1 MKALSIIVVLLTT
14 VAVAKAEETAPSR
27 IDSITKSARDM
38 MPAMPSL
45 PSVSLPSMPDL
56 SLPDF
61 SDATGRLMT
70 EFNTFTQQVG
80 DALPILEQMGYEVT
94 TFKVTWGLPP
104 KARLRLKSNGNADI
118 QKVNAIAAKATSG
131 GVLVTAL
138 ITSAAT
144 AKRIQSTMKL
154 GTAYLDVD
162 FAVPPRV
169 NMKFVSLK
177 ANEKEE
183 LPRDTDDLEI
193 CANRTAPIPRLACG
207 AAVFVNVTNGIK
219 TWLVGLFASTITHT
233 TRPEDRVL
241 AIRWLSQS
249 REVVASEASSL
260 EKLRQLNALINSR
273 TTIKAMAKS
282 ISATASNYRK
292 SNLPLS
298 MKIALPATLA
308 AIPFVGGHAAGIA
321 AFGGAL
327 GVPVLLLV
335 FLGTAGIT
343 SIIEAVVT
351 SPEARP
357 HIAEIIDIIIEDER
371 LRQTSAQMKAAMK
384 EQPMDPT
391 RFAMPVEEVALR
403 KYLLGMDP
411 FNFERHTMSFFV
423 GRV

>member
-1 MKALSIIVVLLTT
+1 MRAFSIIVVLLST
-14 VAVAKAEETAPSR
+14 VVVAEAEEAAPSR

-61 SDATGRLMT
+61 SDATGRLMI

-94 TFKVTWGLPP
+94 AFKVTWGLPP

-169 NMKFVSLK
+169 NMKFVNLK

-193 CANRTAPIPRLACG
+193 C
-207 AAVFVNVTNGIK
+207 K
-219 TWLVGLFASTITHT
+219 
-233 TRPEDRVL
+233 
-241 AIRWLSQS
+241 
-249 REVVASEASSL
+249 
-260 EKLRQLNALINSR
+260 
-273 TTIKAMAKS
+273 
-282 ISATASNYRK
+282 
-292 SNLPLS
+292 
-298 MKIALPATLA
+298 
-308 AIPFVGGHAAGIA
+308 
-321 AFGGAL
+321 
-327 GVPVLLLV
+327 
-335 FLGTAGIT
+335 
-343 SIIEAVVT
+343 
-351 SPEARP
+351 
-357 HIAEIIDIIIEDER
+357 
-371 LRQTSAQMKAAMK
+371 
-384 EQPMDPT
+384 
-391 RFAMPVEEVALR
+391 
-403 KYLLGMDP
+403 
-411 FNFERHTMSFFV
+411 
-423 GRV
+423 

>member
-1 MKALSIIVVLLTT
+1 MKALLMFVALLSAIS
-14 VAVAKAEETAPSR
+14 VAQAEETAPSR

-104 KARLRLKSNGNADI
+104 KARLRLKSKGNSDI
-118 QKVNAIAAKATSG
+118 QKVNAIAAKATNG

-193 CANRTAPIPRLACG
+193 SC
-207 AAVFVNVTNGIK
+207 K
-219 TWLVGLFASTITHT
+219 
-233 TRPEDRVL
+233 
-241 AIRWLSQS
+241 
-249 REVVASEASSL
+249 
-260 EKLRQLNALINSR
+260 
-273 TTIKAMAKS
+273 
-282 ISATASNYRK
+282 
-292 SNLPLS
+292 
-298 MKIALPATLA
+298 
-308 AIPFVGGHAAGIA
+308 
-321 AFGGAL
+321 
-327 GVPVLLLV
+327 
-335 FLGTAGIT
+335 
-343 SIIEAVVT
+343 
-351 SPEARP
+351 
-357 HIAEIIDIIIEDER
+357 
-371 LRQTSAQMKAAMK
+371 
-384 EQPMDPT
+384 
-391 RFAMPVEEVALR
+391 
-403 KYLLGMDP
+403 
-411 FNFERHTMSFFV
+411 
-423 GRV
+423 

>member
-1 MKALSIIVVLLTT
+1 MRALSIVVVLLAA
-14 VAVAKAEETAPSR
+14 VAVAQAEETAPGR
-27 IDSITKSARDM
+27 IDSISKSARDM
-38 MPAMPSL
+38 MPAMPSM

-144 AKRIQSTMKL
+144 AKRIQSSMKL

-183 LPRDTDDLEI
+183 MPRDTDDLEI
-193 CANRTAPIPRLACG
+193 SC
-207 AAVFVNVTNGIK
+207 K
-219 TWLVGLFASTITHT
+219 
-233 TRPEDRVL
+233 
-241 AIRWLSQS
+241 
-249 REVVASEASSL
+249 
-260 EKLRQLNALINSR
+260 
-273 TTIKAMAKS
+273 
-282 ISATASNYRK
+282 
-292 SNLPLS
+292 
-298 MKIALPATLA
+298 
-308 AIPFVGGHAAGIA
+308 
-321 AFGGAL
+321 
-327 GVPVLLLV
+327 
-335 FLGTAGIT
+335 
-343 SIIEAVVT
+343 
-351 SPEARP
+351 
-357 HIAEIIDIIIEDER
+357 
-371 LRQTSAQMKAAMK
+371 
-384 EQPMDPT
+384 
-391 RFAMPVEEVALR
+391 
-403 KYLLGMDP
+403 
-411 FNFERHTMSFFV
+411 
-423 GRV
+423 

>member
-1 MKALSIIVVLLTT
+1 MKALLIIAVLLSAI
-14 VAVAKAEETAPSR
+14 AVAQAEETAPSR

-104 KARLRLKSNGNADI
+104 KARLRLKSNGNSDI
-118 QKVNAIAAKATSG
+118 QKVNAIAAKATNGS

-169 NMKFVSLK
+169 NMKFVNLK

-183 LPRDTDDLEI
+183 LPRDTDELEI
-193 CANRTAPIPRLACG
+193 SC
-207 AAVFVNVTNGIK
+207 K
-219 TWLVGLFASTITHT
+219 
-233 TRPEDRVL
+233 
-241 AIRWLSQS
+241 
-249 REVVASEASSL
+249 
-260 EKLRQLNALINSR
+260 
-273 TTIKAMAKS
+273 
-282 ISATASNYRK
+282 
-292 SNLPLS
+292 
-298 MKIALPATLA
+298 
-308 AIPFVGGHAAGIA
+308 
-321 AFGGAL
+321 
-327 GVPVLLLV
+327 
-335 FLGTAGIT
+335 
-343 SIIEAVVT
+343 
-351 SPEARP
+351 
-357 HIAEIIDIIIEDER
+357 
-371 LRQTSAQMKAAMK
+371 
-384 EQPMDPT
+384 
-391 RFAMPVEEVALR
+391 
-403 KYLLGMDP
+403 
-411 FNFERHTMSFFV
+411 
-423 GRV
+423 

>member
-1 MKALSIIVVLLTT
+1 MKRPLNCFALLIGTG
-14 VAVAKAEETAPSR
+14 AAGAEDPAPSR

-38 MPAMPSL
+38 MPAMPEMPSL
-45 PSVSLPSMPDL
+45 SLPSMPDL

-193 CANRTAPIPRLACG
+193 NC
-207 AAVFVNVTNGIK
+207 K
-219 TWLVGLFASTITHT
+219 
-233 TRPEDRVL
+233 
-241 AIRWLSQS
+241 
-249 REVVASEASSL
+249 
-260 EKLRQLNALINSR
+260 
-273 TTIKAMAKS
+273 
-282 ISATASNYRK
+282 
-292 SNLPLS
+292 
-298 MKIALPATLA
+298 
-308 AIPFVGGHAAGIA
+308 
-321 AFGGAL
+321 
-327 GVPVLLLV
+327 
-335 FLGTAGIT
+335 
-343 SIIEAVVT
+343 
-351 SPEARP
+351 
-357 HIAEIIDIIIEDER
+357 
-371 LRQTSAQMKAAMK
+371 
-384 EQPMDPT
+384 
-391 RFAMPVEEVALR
+391 
-403 KYLLGMDP
+403 
-411 FNFERHTMSFFV
+411 
-423 GRV
+423 